1 MPSRS
6 RTFAGSADL
15 LAAQSP
21 VTQPAPFFLAEG
33 FYLGP
38 QFYTRKTLRINPQGL
53 VASRKWLNGN
63 VGIAAEINHGKGV
76 LAKSLAVGLS
86 SMKAGIDEETGEF
99 IRPSERVNDNKL
111 EASKGEWN
119 KITEYRMRKPIYLA
133 GIGRIKV
140 FDLRMKMTD
149 IQNMELL
156 ILMLEDAKQAPLT
169 PAQHYAT
176 QIIMHMILDVDGVTP
191 ELSWIGKRGKNI
203 APEDEARYIQHFN
216 KSLREEYAAQLE
228 QNENFRKQFEV
239 VMSRDI
245 NSADLN
251 QPQRYGE
258 FARVREAGNDIF
270 ELINILL
277 NGGPYGN
284 TFGSENSLYDLLT
297 DRYVHFDWVGM
308 PARAAALLEAILKLW
323 ENAGARQENGAQAV
337 SPHYV
342 FHDEQG
348 SEMTKSMAHATLRA
362 EESRKVRATHTIHFD
377 MFQNF
382 DDLLKIGEAGSAFR
396 AQGEVIHRAKAAW
409 FIGKQPNEEAVLHA
423 ITNRG
428 ATDEEA
434 YMTTLLPTG
443 TWGLLVPGSN
453 KPMEFFQHILLPT
466 IAPLVDSTSASRNAA
481 VR

>member
-21 VTQPAPFFLAEG
+21 ATQPAPYFLDEG

-38 QFYTRKTLRINPQGL
+38 QFYTRKTMRINPQGL
-53 VASRKWLNGN
+53 IASRRWLNGN
-63 VGIAAEINHGKGV
+63 IGIAAEINHGKGV
-76 LAKSLAVGLS
+76 LAKSLAIGLA

-111 EASKGEWN
+111 EKSKGEWDQ
-119 KITEYRMRKPIYLA
+119 ITKYRLRKTIYLA
-133 GIGRIKV
+133 GIGRIKA
-140 FDLRMKMTD
+140 FDLRMGMSEV
-149 IQNMELL
+149 QNMELL
-156 ILMLEDAKQAPLT
+156 TLMLEDAKQAALT
-169 PAQHYAT
+169 PAQHYAA
-176 QIIMHMILDVDGVTP
+176 QIIMHMIVHVDKVNP

-203 APEDEARYIQHFN
+203 APEDEDRYIRHFN
-216 KSLREEYAAQLE
+216 ESLREEYADELME
-228 QNENFRKQFEV
+228 NENFSKQFGI
-239 VMSRDI
+239 VMSRDT
-245 NSADLN
+245 DLSVLKRA
-251 QPQRYGE
+251 QREEE

-270 ELINILL
+270 ELTNLL
-277 NGGPYGN
+277 LRGGPYGN

-297 DRYVHFDWVGM
+297 DLYVHFDWVDM
-308 PARAAALLEAILKLW
+308 PPRAAALLEAILKFW
-323 ENAGARQENGAQAV
+323 EKVGARQPKGAQAV

-348 SEMTKSMAHATLRA
+348 SEMTKSLAHATLRA

-382 DDLLKIGEAGSAFR
+382 DDLLRIGEAGSAFR
-396 AQGEVIHRAKAAW
+396 AQGEVIHRAKSAW
-409 FIGKQPNEEAVLHA
+409 FLGRQPNEDPVLHA
-423 ITNRG
+423 ITQRG

-434 YMTTLLPTG
+434 YMTTQLPTG
-443 TWGLLVPGSN
+443 SWGLLVPGSN
-453 KPMEFFQHILLPT
+453 KPMEFFHHVLLPT
-466 IAPLVDSTSASRNAA
+466 IAPLVDTTSASRDAA